1 MGNYPSVSG
10 PVTVYITTENNAMV
24 NISSSPFLNANI
36 KSKTDKTVYFNSMSI
51 ISLPFTLTCEYLTVE
66 PKAVIVQ
73 TSEPSTVT
81 IFDSFGETTNDGTLI
96 IPTNKLSTKYL
107 VSSTMPVLNSVD
119 FYSQFAIGALYD
131 DTSVQIEL
139 KIGQNSSIHVFGGT
153 YKDGD
158 TFSVVLS
165 RLETLQVNHTTDLT
179 GTFITAT
186 KPLAV
191 FSGKQCQLWKPSR
204 CSHVVTQLPPIS
216 ELDTHYIVAPFHNN
230 EITLI
235 RIVSAQETYINSSF
249 GDKKITRHL
258 YGRNPQNLT
267 ATSNSITVIVSDQ
280 PVLITGFGMGG
291 PYDPYMT
298 VIPGINQYLSYYKI
312 PVPEGYTENF
322 ICVIIPQISLYNLRI
337 NGNSFNKFKTVFQSS
352 IVLENIFSVFTI
364 QVERGIF
371 ILSTTD
377 NSKFGLIVYGHRYSD
392 GYGFAGNF
400 LLN

>member
-1 MGNYPSVSG
+1 MSSTPTSTEGKNSLGNRGKEFLVLFMGNYPSVSG

-153 YKDGD
+153 YKDGI
-158 TFSVVLS
+158 LS
-165 RLETLQVNHTTDLT
+165 SSIIKTGNFTGQSYYRSYWNFYYSNKTTSCIFRETMS
-179 GTFITAT
+179 IMET
-186 KPLAV
+186 KP
-191 FSGKQCQLWKPSR
+191 
-204 CSHVVTQLPPIS
+204 
-216 ELDTHYIVAPFHNN
+216 
-230 EITLI
+230 
-235 RIVSAQETYINSSF
+235 
-249 GDKKITRHL
+249 
-258 YGRNPQNLT
+258 
-267 ATSNSITVIVSDQ
+267 
-280 PVLITGFGMGG
+280 M
-291 PYDPYMT
+291 
-298 VIPGINQYLSYYKI
+298 
-312 PVPEGYTENF
+312 
-322 ICVIIPQISLYNLRI
+322 
-337 NGNSFNKFKTVFQSS
+337 
-352 IVLENIFSVFTI
+352 
-364 QVERGIF
+364 
-371 ILSTTD
+371 
-377 NSKFGLIVYGHRYSD
+377 
-392 GYGFAGNF
+392 
-400 LLN
+400 